1 MAEMVR
7 AFIAIELSGELK
19 EMLTRTGRDLATR
32 IPPAAVR
39 WVKPAAM
46 HLTLQFLGDT
56 PAATLDAITRAIE
69 AATLGVPPITM
80 TTGGLG
86 CFPNLRR
93 PRVVWVGLVEPSG
106 HLAQLK
112 EALDRELEP
121 LNFAPERRPFSPHLT
136 LGRVHKRADREDV
149 RQLGQVIESAA
160 LPEVGR
166 MTAVAIHLIRS
177 DLRPSGP
184 NYTVLA
190 RLPFKGIQQAP

>member
-1 MAEMVR
+1 
-7 AFIAIELSGELK
+7 
-19 EMLTRTGRDLATR
+19 
-32 IPPAAVR
+32 
-39 WVKPAAM
+39 M

-56 PAATLDAITRAIE
+56 PAGRLDAVTRAME

-93 PRVVWVGLVEPSG
+93 PRVVWVRIVEPSG

-112 EALDRELEP
+112 AALDRELEP
-121 LNFAPERRPFSPHLT
+121 LGFQPERRPFSPHLT
-136 LGRVHKRADREDV
+136 LGRVHKRAAREDA
-149 RQLGQVIESAA
+149 RQLGQVIESTA
-160 LPEVGR
+160 LAEVGC
-166 MTAVAIHLIRS
+166 MTAQAIHLIRS

-184 NYTVLA
+184 VYTVLA

>member
-19 EMLTRTGRDLATR
+19 EMLARTGRDLAAQ
-32 IPPAAVR
+32 IPPATVR

-56 PAATLDAITRAIE
+56 PAGRLDAVTRAIE
-69 AATLGVPPITM
+69 AATFGVPPITM

-93 PRVVWVGLVEPSG
+93 PRVVWVRVVEPSG
-106 HLAQLK
+106 HLAKLK

-121 LNFAPERRPFSPHLT
+121 LNFEPERRPFSPHLT
-136 LGRVHKRADREDV
+136 LGRVHKRAVREDV

-184 NYTVLA
+184 IYTVLA

>member
-1 MAEMVR
+1 MAEMIR

-19 EMLTRTGRDLATR
+19 EMLIRTGRDLAAR
-32 IPPAAVR
+32 IPPATVR
-39 WVKPAAM
+39 WVKPDAM

-56 PAATLDAITRAIE
+56 PAARLDAITTAIE
-69 AATLGVPPITM
+69 IAALGVPPITM

-93 PRVVWVGLVEPSG
+93 PRVVWIRVVEPSG
-106 HLAQLK
+106 HLAKLK

-121 LNFAPERRPFSPHLT
+121 LNFEPERRPFSPHLT

-184 NYTVLA
+184 IYTVLA